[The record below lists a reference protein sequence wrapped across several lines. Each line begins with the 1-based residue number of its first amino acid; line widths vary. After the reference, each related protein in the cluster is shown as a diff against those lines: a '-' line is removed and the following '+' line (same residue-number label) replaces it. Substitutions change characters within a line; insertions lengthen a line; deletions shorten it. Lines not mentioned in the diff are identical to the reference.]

1 MTTTTTMAR
10 PTTGAGPAPKDQEP
24 PMPDYRTYERI
35 LNAVNAGRIRRNP
48 HTYEYVDERHKF
60 RDLDLLI
67 FEMEDCG
74 WLRLHVDGRIEVTS
88 DGETWMGRTR
98 RGGTA
103 PAVDFS
109 DQPGAAQ

>member
-1 MTTTTTMAR
+1 MA
-10 PTTGAGPAPKDQEP
+10 
-24 PMPDYRTYERI
+24 DYRTFERI

-48 HTYEYVDERHKF
+48 FTYEYVDDKGKF

-74 WLRLHVDGRIEVTS
+74 WLRLHLDGRVEVTA
-88 DGETWMGRTR
+88 DGNTWMGRTR
-98 RGGTA
+98 RGSTA
-103 PAVDFS
+103 PAVAFS